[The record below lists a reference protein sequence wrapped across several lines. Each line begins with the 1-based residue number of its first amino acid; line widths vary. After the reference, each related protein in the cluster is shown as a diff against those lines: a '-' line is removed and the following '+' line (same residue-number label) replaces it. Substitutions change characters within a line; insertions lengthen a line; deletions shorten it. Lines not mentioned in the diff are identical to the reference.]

1 MLREALMDSSL
12 APYEVL
18 GVPSTATLSE
28 VSAAYKILAQIF
40 HPDRFQEAPEAVR
53 LTAEDKMKELNDAYA
68 AARKGSLVLWPLGP
82 SRSYTRD
89 EAPVRNG
96 YGAGGTSWA
105 SAQQRRAAQAA
116 RMNEARMAKD
126 RDATSG
132 KAVARPRTYLAYRG
146 SILYGLGMA
155 RFTGNLVCPGCES
168 VQWLPPDWREILD
181 DNAFFCSQCDRAI
194 LARVTDSAPRVGKTE

>member
-1 MLREALMDSSL
+1 MDSSL

-28 VSAAYKILAQIF
+28 VSAAYKVLAQIF

-68 AARKGSLVLWPLGP
+68 AARKGSLVLWPLAP
-82 SRSYTRD
+82 SRSCPKE
-89 EAPVRNG
+89 EAPARNG
-96 YGAGGTSWA
+96 HGSRATSWTD
-105 SAQQRRAAQAA
+105 AQQRRATQAA
-116 RMNEARMAKD
+116 RMNEARMARD
-126 RDATSG
+126 RDAPSG
-132 KAVARPRTYLAYRG
+132 KAVARPRTDLAYRG

-155 RFTGNLVCPGCES
+155 RFTGNLICPGCDS

-181 DNAFFCSQCDRAI
+181 DNAFFCSACDRAI
-194 LARVTDSAPRVGKTE
+194 LARVKDSAPRVGKTE